1 MYAPVE
7 TMVSAVD
14 AMVARERVNE
24 EPARAVCSDKSSL
37 SFVSSEK
44 CFQSN
49 DRKTTTEG
57 NPLHFRRRHGDT
69 KQETKD

>member
-24 EPARAVCSDKSSL
+24 EPVRAVCSDKSSL

-44 CFQSN
+44 
-49 DRKTTTEG
+49 
-57 NPLHFRRRHGDT
+57 
-69 KQETKD
+69 